1 MKTLSKILYL
11 ICSIFVILMLVL
23 NTNLGSITVSW
34 VKKLLTENKE
44 ITDVTVHLDEE
55 ELLAGKS
62 YKPEYTAVGDFGD
75 DAGLIFTS
83 MDPDYLKVTK
93 LGAVTA
99 NMTFEG
105 DTLDASIKITSLYDK
120 DFEKIVTFRF
130 VKKYPEDFR
139 VVYFTKGYGYSAKSL
154 YIGVPVYVYTS
165 VSSSQNEAYNMK
177 DYEIE
182 YDDEYFDLAEDGA
195 LIPKRVTEGGN
206 TLTFSA
212 TYGNGATKESA
223 SFVIKR
229 YENGMPDVDKIT
241 VNGSTDDVIEMKRST
256 QIAIKLFNNEKPVAS
271 DFSVSFSDENGLT
284 MNKAGAYYF
293 TKPGD
298 RTMTVTLPNGTS
310 KTFLLKIQNIISAPI
325 IDNEEILETGNLT
338 ISSLGSKIVNYSF
351 EKGATYKT
359 IKLEYDKE
367 IVSISSGSGRLV
379 IKPKRDGATTVK
391 MILDDGIERVETSFT
406 VEVKMDNPISSLRLR
421 LINNASLWVPKVFGH
436 GALFVLLSFSAM
448 LMFYYIEMKSTF
460 AKVALYTLSGLS
472 VAFITEFIQLFIPKR
487 TGRLADILI
496 DMGGFLV
503 GTGLI
508 CALRALKKK

>member
-83 MDPDYLKVTK
+83 MDPEYLKVSTLGVINTK
-93 LGAVTA
+93 T
-99 NMTFEG
+99 TFDG
-105 DTLDASIKITSLYDK
+105 DSLDASIKITSLYDK

-130 VKKYPEDFR
+130 VKKYPEDFK

-165 VSSSQNEAYNMK
+165 VSSQNASYNMK

-182 YDDEYFDLAEDGA
+182 YDDDYFDLAEDGA

-223 SFVIKR
+223 SFVIKK

-256 QIAIKLFNNEKPVAS
+256 QIVIKLFNNEKPVAS

-284 MNKAGAYYF
+284 VNKAGAYYF

-298 RTMTVTLPNGTS
+298 RTMTVTLPDGTS

-325 IDNEEILETGNLT
+325 IDNEEIQNTGNLT
-338 ISSLGSKIVNYSF
+338 ISSSGYTIVNYSF

-359 IKLEYDKE
+359 MQLEYDKD
-367 IVSISSGSGRLV
+367 IISVSSGSGRLI
-379 IKPKRDGATTVK
+379 IKPKGEGVTTVK
-391 MILDDGIERVETSFT
+391 MILDDGTERVETSFT
-406 VEVKMDNPISSLRLR
+406 VEVKMNNTIASLRML
-421 LINNASLWVPKVFGH
+421 LINNASKWVPKVLGH

-448 LMFYYIEMKSTF
+448 LMFYYIEINNTY
-460 AKVALYTLSGLS
+460 ARVGLYLLSGFS

-487 TGRLADILI
+487 TGSFADILI